1 MNSLTSY
8 TKLPELVRYL
18 IPQPE
23 YSGSCFHFDPF
34 ARLSTI
40 SQRNTIPTNNRTFF
54 AMWNRLANKH
64 STHQPLLSF
73 LNEPIHSLDKLISP
87 SFIPNPD
94 ILKLFK
100 CIDLLISSLHAIDTD
115 CFLSLNLGGKC
126 TLQSLATETMVILF
140 FSKLTFGSRLQ
151 FY

>member
-18 IPQPE
+18 IAFLNLNILDLA
-23 YSGSCFHFDPF
+23 STLTHLR
-34 ARLSTI
+34 RLSTI

-54 AMWNRLANKH
+54 PMWNRLANKH

-73 LNEPIHSLDKLISP
+73 LNEPINSIDKLISP

-100 CIDLLISSLHAIDTD
+100 CIDLLISSHLAIDTD

-126 TLQSLATETMVILF
+126 TWQF
-140 FSKLTFGSRLQ
+140 FQLRPWSNF
-151 FY
+151 FF